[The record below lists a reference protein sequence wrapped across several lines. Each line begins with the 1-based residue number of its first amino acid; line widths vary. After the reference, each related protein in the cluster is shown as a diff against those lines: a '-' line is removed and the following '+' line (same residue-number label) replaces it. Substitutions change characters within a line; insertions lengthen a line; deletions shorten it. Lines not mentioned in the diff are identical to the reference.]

1 MSNNFYVYV
10 HRTADTGRIFYVGK
24 GTKNR
29 AWTKGSRNLHWR
41 NIVNKNG
48 YHVKL
53 KKIKELLAITF
64 LLQVLMK

>member
-41 NIVNKNG
+41 NIVNKHG
-48 YHVKL
+48 YTVEIVFNL
-53 KKIKELLAITF
+53 
-64 LLQVLMK
+64 